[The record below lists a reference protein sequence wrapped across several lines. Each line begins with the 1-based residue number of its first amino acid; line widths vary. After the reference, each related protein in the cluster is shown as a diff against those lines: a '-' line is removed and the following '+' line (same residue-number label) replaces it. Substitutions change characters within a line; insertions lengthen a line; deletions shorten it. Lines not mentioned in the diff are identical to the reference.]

1 VPRIPAVDLL
11 RGLVMVIMAID
22 HTRDYVHSGAML
34 FPPEDLARTTP
45 AIFFTRW
52 ITHFCAPA
60 FMFCAG
66 LGASFRLTRDGNR
79 ASLSR
84 FLVTR
89 GLWLIALEFTAVR
102 IAFFFEFAF
111 DPIFL
116 LVFWAL
122 GWSMIALAALIHLP
136 WRALL
141 AVSLSMVVLHNLTDR
156 VAPAAFGSLD
166 SLWRVL
172 HVPGPLTT
180 DPLVLV
186 AYPLVPW
193 IGVMALGFC
202 SGRLYALDA
211 DRRRRLLWWM
221 GLTAIAGFVILR
233 SWNLYGDPRHWAPQ
247 SSQMFS
253 LMSFL
258 NASKYPPSLQF
269 LLMTLGPTLMF
280 LALVDRIRPGE
291 RNPLLVF
298 GRVPL
303 LYFVL
308 HLAVIHATAIAL
320 TALTYGTAPFL
331 FVPPPTLG
339 TPPGVY
345 PADYGWDLWV
355 TYAVTAVVVAAL
367 YPVCLWFARLK
378 ARRRAWWLSYL

>member
-1 VPRIPAVDLL
+1 
-11 RGLVMVIMAID
+11 
-22 HTRDYVHSGAML
+22 
-34 FPPEDLARTTP
+34 
-45 AIFFTRW
+45 
-52 ITHFCAPA
+52 
-60 FMFCAG
+60 
-66 LGASFRLTRDGNR
+66 
-79 ASLSR
+79 
-84 FLVTR
+84 
-89 GLWLIALEFTAVR
+89 
-102 IAFFFEFAF
+102 
-111 DPIFL
+111 
-116 LVFWAL
+116 
-122 GWSMIALAALIHLP
+122 
-136 WRALL
+136 
-141 AVSLSMVVLHNLTDR
+141 
-156 VAPAAFGSLD
+156 
-166 SLWRVL
+166 
-172 HVPGPLTT
+172 
-180 DPLVLV
+180 
-186 AYPLVPW
+186 
-193 IGVMALGFC
+193 
-202 SGRLYALDA
+202 
-211 DRRRRLLWWM
+211 
-221 GLTAIAGFVILR
+221 
-233 SWNLYGDPRHWAPQ
+233 
-247 SSQMFS
+247 
-253 LMSFL
+253 MSFL